1 MSSLKLLYKERPLEN
16 NNIWSFFF
24 RWQWCLFLF
33 INYLVKLGRNSTFS
47 SAWFFLFLKTPLLLV
62 FWESAGCLCHAFQI
76 STLLVG
82 MGLVR
87 VSSRKLL
94 GYDTSGGNLHIL
106 GLRSKCFSAFHA
118 MHQWICCLLRL

>member
-1 MSSLKLLYKERPLEN
+1 MAMMFIFIYKLSIEIGQKFNFLLSLIFSFLEN
-16 NNIWSFFF
+16 TI
-24 RWQWCLFLF
+24 
-33 INYLVKLGRNSTFS
+33 T
-47 SAWFFLFLKTPLLLV
+47 LLV

-94 GYDTSGGNLHIL
+94 GYDIVVETFI
-106 GLRSKCFSAFHA
+106 F
-118 MHQWICCLLRL
+118 